1 MRQITRILGQGR
13 PDREG
18 ERGQMLVLFTLVLL
32 VMIAVAGLLLDG
44 GLAAAARRQAQNAAD
59 TAALAAA
66 KAATL
71 GDDVAAAARTIGT
84 ANGFGAATTD
94 CNGNTVAG
102 IAVYRPPITGPNAG
116 KAGYVEIVAQ
126 RAMRTAFA
134 GIVGQSCWMVSA
146 RAVAVADQSA
156 VVPCNFCSLNN
167 TDQNHTLILRNS
179 ATLRVDGEIYVDSTN
194 GGTTPGVCP
203 LNKWKVCGDGFDIF
217 GAGGYISAK
226 AISVV
231 GGWETHDENIA
242 TADELALKNGAPC
255 PEHPNPPSQA
265 QTANVCVH
273 MPYLPDPL
281 NDPAKPGNIVPAP
294 MLGSRPIAGQN
305 GCPSY
310 AISATGTQGSPSQ
323 LTISSGTPTICP
335 GTYYGGLRIKDSA
348 RVTMMPGIYIMAGGG
363 LQVINSAGVDGSAG
377 VMIYN
382 SSGSGPPVNTG
393 PGVDHVPAPSP
404 SKVEVRSISLTSTN
418 NASDPGESTT
428 YTLTVEKRDANPVPT
443 GTATFYDGDTVICSS
458 VLLVPNGDG
467 KKAHADCVQTY
478 GVWGTHA
485 ISAVYSGDEVYN
497 PKGDTLTQT
506 VRSPGGA
513 AIGPVTLLTTGP
525 VELYG
530 PKAGSYG
537 GLTIFQER
545 TSNLTIT
552 IDPGTSSAPN
562 CPSGFMTASISGAAA
577 WKDGCGAIGGLQGT
591 VYAPAETALVLIEAS
606 GLAPLQVIAGEIQV
620 SSGAD
625 ARFAYNSAVFANG
638 QIHLVE

>member
-1 MRQITRILGQGR
+1 
-13 PDREG
+13 
-18 ERGQMLVLFTLVLL
+18 MLVLFTLVLL
-32 VMIAVAGLLLDG
+32 VLIAVAGLLLDG

-66 KAATL
+66 KAATQG
-71 GDDVAAAARTIGT
+71 GDVTEAARTIGA
-84 ANGFGAATTD
+84 ANGFGASTTD

-102 IAVYRPPITGPNAG
+102 VAVYRPPITGPNAG

-156 VVPCNFCSLNN
+156 VAPCTFCSLNN
-167 TDQNHTLILRNS
+167 TSQNHTLVLKNS

-194 GGTTPGVCP
+194 GGTTPGVCE
-203 LNKWKVCGDGFDIF
+203 LKKWNVCGDGFDIF
-217 GAGGYISAK
+217 GAGGYIYARTI
-226 AISVV
+226 AVV
-231 GGWETHDENIA
+231 GGWETHDQNIA
-242 TADELALKNGAPC
+242 VADELALKNGAPC
-255 PEHPNPPSQA
+255 PEHPNPPSQGP
-265 QTANVCVH
+265 TSNVCIH

-281 NDPAKPGNIVPAP
+281 NDPAKPGNIVNPP
-294 MLGSRPIAGQN
+294 MLGPRPIAGQN
-305 GCPSY
+305 GCPSF
-310 AISATGTQGSPSQ
+310 AVSASGTQGSPNQ

-348 RVTMMPGIYIMAGGG
+348 RVTMLPGVYIMAGGG
-363 LQVINSAGVDGSAG
+363 FQVLNSAGVDGSAG

-382 SSGSGPPVNTG
+382 SSGSGPSVNTN
-393 PGVDHVPAPSP
+393 PGVDHVPPPSP
-404 SKVEVRSISLTSTN
+404 GKIEVGRIELRSSN

-428 YTLTVEKRDANPVPT
+428 YSLIVEKRDDNPVPT
-443 GTATFYDGDTVICSS
+443 GTATFYDGDTIICSG
-458 VLLVPNGDG
+458 VALVPNGDG
-467 KKAHADCVQTY
+467 KKAHADCIQSY

-497 PKGDTLTQT
+497 AKGDTLTQT

-513 AIGPVTLLTTGP
+513 AIGPVTLLTSGP
-525 VELYG
+525 VKLYG
-530 PKAGSYG
+530 PKAGTYG

-552 IDPGTSSAPN
+552 VDPGDSSGPT
-562 CPSGFMTASISGAAA
+562 CPSGFMTAAISGAAA

-591 VYAPAETALVLIEAS
+591 IYAPDEDALVLIEAG
-606 GLAPLQVIAGEIQV
+606 GLAPLQVIAGKIQV
-620 SSGAD
+620 DSASN